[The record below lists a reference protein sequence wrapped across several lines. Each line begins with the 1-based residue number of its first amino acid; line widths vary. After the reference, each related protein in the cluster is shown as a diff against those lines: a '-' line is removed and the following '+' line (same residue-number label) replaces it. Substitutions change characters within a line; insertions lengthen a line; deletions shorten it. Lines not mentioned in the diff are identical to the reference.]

1 MAQVCVGALRRCSD
15 LARAVLGAVSAAAV
29 GNSPQLPGELNS
41 LRHLRRWRVD
51 AAVALPVAEV
61 KDEANQ
67 EPNDQPHPI
76 CPTEAVDH
84 RAARDD
90 PEYRDEWRRRYAESP
105 F

>member
-1 MAQVCVGALRRCSD
+1 MAQLCAGALKRCSD
-15 LARAVLGAVSAAAV
+15 LARAVLRAVSAAAV
-29 GNSPQLPGELNS
+29 GNNSQLPGELNS
-41 LRHLRRWRVD
+41 LRHLRRRHVD

-76 CPTEAVDH
+76 RPTEAVDH

-90 PEYRDEWRRRYAESP
+90 PEYCDKGCRR
-105 F
+105 